1 MAQEYV
7 NLISPGSSDMA
18 DSPSRDMQILIVD
31 DQRMIAE
38 ILGLHLATTEGFDV
52 SQADSLEATFKE
64 IRQNDGFDIILLD
77 YRMPGMQGIESVAR
91 IVEANH
97 PGKTILF
104 SGYVDSYTLNRA
116 IKVGVRGLIPKSL
129 PVASVGSIIALVHS
143 GEIFIPASEHT
154 NMHLTD
160 RFQAL
165 TDVERMVLGLTA
177 RGGTNKQIAI
187 EMGETESLVKK
198 HMRLVCRKLGARNR
212 AHAAILGRE
221 MNLFY

>member
-52 SQADSLEATFKE
+52 SQADSIEATFKE

-91 IVEANH
+91 IH
-97 PGKTILF
+97 PRADPTLQATRRIIPERPSF
-104 SGYVDSYTLNRA
+104 SRV
-116 IKVGVRGLIPKSL
+116 
-129 PVASVGSIIALVHS
+129 
-143 GEIFIPASEHT
+143 
-154 NMHLTD
+154 M
-160 RFQAL
+160 
-165 TDVERMVLGLTA
+165 LTA
-177 RGGTNKQIAI
+177 TRSIAP
-187 EMGETESLVKK
+187 S
-198 HMRLVCRKLGARNR
+198 RSAC
-212 AHAAILGRE
+212 AA
-221 MNLFY
+221 